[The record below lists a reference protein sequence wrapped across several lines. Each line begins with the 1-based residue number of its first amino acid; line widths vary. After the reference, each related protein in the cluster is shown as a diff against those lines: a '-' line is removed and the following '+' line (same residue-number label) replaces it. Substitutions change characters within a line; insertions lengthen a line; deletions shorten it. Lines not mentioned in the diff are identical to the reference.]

1 MNDVAALPVYGTE
14 FLLGAY
20 GVIDTPKR
28 FLLELAFPYEQTFET
43 EKVAFDKVDRAR
55 RLAPFVSPNV
65 QGKPMRQQ
73 GFQTKDFTPAYIKPK
88 FVVDANRPLKRLAGE
103 RLLGAMNPVDR
114 YNRVIVELMAEADNQ
129 ISRREEWMAAQILC
143 NGSVVVQG
151 DDYPAMTVDFG
162 RPAGQT
168 IVLTGSNR
176 WGQSGVSIMTLLRSW
191 NRTVM
196 LASGFNANIVV
207 LDPSA
212 EELFIA
218 DSGIQ
223 TILNNRVNT
232 PNGGR
237 FPVGNI
243 QLGGV
248 LAGAVGQ
255 EVKFLGYV
263 GEFEVYVYGGTYV
276 DDSGNVQPFLPANTC
291 LMLSPEG
298 VQGTRTYG
306 AIRDARA
313 GFRALPRFP
322 KMWVEDDPS
331 VTYLMTQ
338 AAPLPVLGWPE
349 ASLCA
354 TVN

>member
-14 FLLGAY
+14 FLIGAY
-20 GVIDTPKR
+20 GVIDKPRR
-28 FLLELAFPYEQTFET
+28 FLLELAFPYEQQFDT

-65 QGKPMRQQ
+65 SGKVIRQQ
-73 GFQTKDFTPAYIKPK
+73 GFVTKDFAPAYVKPK
-88 FVVDANRPLKRLAGE
+88 YVVDSNRPLKRLPGE

-114 YNRVIVELMAEADNQ
+114 YNRVIAELMANADDT
-129 ISRREEWMAAQILC
+129 ISRTEEWMAAQILL
-143 NGSVVVQG
+143 NGSVVVAG
-151 DDYPAMTVDFG
+151 DDYPSMTVDFG
-162 RPAGQT
+162 RPSGQT
-168 IVLTGSNR
+168 VVLTGAAR

-196 LASGFNANIVV
+196 LASGFNANIVI
-207 LDPSA
+207 LDPFA

-232 PNGGR
+232 PVGSN
-237 FPVGNI
+237 FKIGNI

-248 LAGAVGQ
+248 LVGAVGE
-255 EVKFLGYV
+255 EVKFLGQV
-263 GEFEVYVYGGTYV
+263 GEFQVFVYGGTYV
-276 DDSGNVQPFLPANTC
+276 DSTGTVQPYLPANTC
-291 LMLSPEG
+291 LMLSPGG

-306 AIRDARA
+306 AVRDAEA
-313 GFRALPRFP
+313 GFRPLPRFP
-322 KMWVEDDPS
+322 KMWRENDPS

-338 AAPLPVLGWPE
+338 SAPLPVLGWPE
-349 ASLCA
+349 ASFAA
-354 TVN
+354 TVS